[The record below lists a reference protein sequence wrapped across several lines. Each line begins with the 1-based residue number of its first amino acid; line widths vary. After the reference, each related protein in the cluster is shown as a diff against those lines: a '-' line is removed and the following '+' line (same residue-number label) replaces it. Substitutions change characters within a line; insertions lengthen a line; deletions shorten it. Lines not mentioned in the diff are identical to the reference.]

1 MFNMATKNKKFKEN
15 WFFRFLRGFLH
26 TVKRKPYIK
35 NHNEGP
41 LDHGAIIVAN
51 HSGAAGPMDLSIFF
65 PYKFVPWGAHQM
77 KEGYKSRWN
86 YAYHTF
92 YRQKMKY
99 GKVRSFIL
107 ATLLSTINKF
117 LYVNMRLV
125 PTYQDVRFTKTM
137 RESLRFVKDDIPLL
151 IFPEDS
157 NEGYFEEVTRFNN
170 GFAVFADYAYKHHQ
184 LNLPIYP
191 VYYAK
196 RRKVIVIGKP
206 LYYADLVNQ
215 GLNKS
220 EVAEA
225 LRLKVNELYAAL
237 PAAKKPKMKKKG

>member
-1 MFNMATKNKKFKEN
+1 MAKKVKQFKEN
-15 WFFRFLRGFLH
+15 WFFRFLRWFLH
-26 TVKRKPYIK
+26 SIKRKPYIR
-35 NHNEGP
+35 NDNDGP
-41 LDHGAIIVAN
+41 LDHKAIIVAN

-107 ATLLSTINKF
+107 ATLLSIINKF

-137 RESLRFVKDDIPLL
+137 RESLRFAKKDIPILV
-151 IFPEDS
+151 FPEDS
-157 NEGYFEEVTRFNN
+157 NEGYFDEITRFNK
-170 GFAVFADYAYKHHQ
+170 GFAVFADYAYKYHN
-184 LNLPIYP
+184 LDLPIYP
-191 VYYAK
+191 VYYSK
-196 RRKVIVIGKP
+196 RRKIIVIGKP
-206 LYYADLVNQ
+206 VYYGELKAQ

-225 LRLKVNELYAAL
+225 LRLKVNELYSSL
-237 PAAKKPKMKKKG
+237 PEDKKAKKKKRR